1 MEISDFEKRRA
12 DNLIWSAAGDY
23 SIEPGFRVYQE
34 DGRADL
40 YWNSI
45 VGAVYRH
52 FERAKLT
59 DFYDRFRGMSLQSTF
74 ENLFW
79 IGMEDAAYDCE
90 KEERHVLPALR
101 QEYCRRH
108 LAEGRQNDTQNETL
122 PERIL
127 RGHLHHCLG
136 ERYELPL
143 ERDRR
148 ILATLEDLKGLD
160 TKQALARITALF
172 ESEFEFD
179 KDHVP
184 GEPEDDQEKRRF
196 SLSFRLLFF
205 HRKPEMIRPPVR
217 HLVFGVAEHV
227 DEYSLNNGDP
237 VYVGEGQMRR
247 GQTDE
252 GLRRYIENSYGAPM
266 YDGGRVRQMA
276 KEYCVGPHAGCRLHF
291 TNGDY
296 GKMQRDFNTSGQK
309 RRRALRAQAENEA
322 FYSRHRQ
329 ECQMAIMSLTERIRN
344 ALLTSRDDFTAGASA
359 GKLDAGRVWRADK
372 LSDGRI
378 FEKTIRGNSGQME
391 VQLLLDASTSQIEQ
405 QQIVAAQAFIIAESL
420 TNCQIPVCV
429 NSFCSMSGYTIFTQL
444 RDYDKPQDNRR
455 IFRYFTSGSNRD
467 GLGIRIGAG
476 EMKKRSADLKL
487 MIVLSDCRPNDV
499 VKIHAASGELQSYN
513 GEAGVADTEGQV
525 HAARMAGVRVLC
537 VYMGGDAE
545 IGDCTKIY
553 GRNNFARIRD
563 LSLFADTVGN
573 LIREQIRN

>member
-1 MEISDFEKRRA
+1 MLPVEISDFEKRRA

-23 SIEPGFRVYQE
+23 SLEPGFRVYTA

-52 FERAKLT
+52 FDRAKLT

-79 IGMEDAAYDCE
+79 IGMEDSAYDRE
-90 KEERHVLPALR
+90 KEERLILPALR
-101 QEYCRRH
+101 EEYCRRR
-108 LAEGRQNDTQNETL
+108 LAEGMADDTL

-127 RGHLHHCLG
+127 KGHLHHCLG
-136 ERYELPL
+136 ERYELPQ

-148 ILATLEDLKGLD
+148 ILGTLERLKGLETD
-160 TKQALARITALF
+160 QILELLTALF
-172 ESEFEFD
+172 VREFDFD
-179 KDHVP
+179 KDHIP
-184 GEPEDDQEKRRF
+184 GEPEDDEEKRRF
-196 SLSFRLLFF
+196 SLSFRFLLF
-205 HRKPEMIRPPVR
+205 HKKPEMIHPPVR
-217 HLVFGVAEHV
+217 RLVFGIAEHV

-266 YDGGRVRQMA
+266 YDGGKVRQMA
-276 KEYCVGPHAGCRLHF
+276 REYCVGPHAGCRLHF

-296 GKMQRDFNTSGQK
+296 GKMQRDFNTSGQN
-309 RRRALRAQAENEA
+309 RRRALRAQVDNER
-322 FYSRHRQ
+322 YYNRHRQ
-329 ECQMAIMSLTERIRN
+329 ECQMAIESLTERIRS
-344 ALLTSRDDFTAGASA
+344 ALLISRDDFHSGSSA
-359 GKLDAGRVWRADK
+359 GKLDAGRVWRAEV

-378 FEKTIRGNSGQME
+378 FDKTIRGSTGQME

-405 QQIVAAQAFIIAESL
+405 QQIVAAQAYIIAVSL

-476 EMKKRSADLKL
+476 EMKKRSADIRL

-499 VKIHAASGELQSYN
+499 VKIRTESGEPQSYI
-513 GEAGVADTEGQV
+513 GEAGVSDTEAQV
-525 HAARMAGVRVLC
+525 HAARMAGVRILC
-537 VYMGGDAE
+537 VYMGDDKGIA
-545 IGDCTKIY
+545 DCARIY

-563 LSLFADTVGN
+563 LSLFAETVGS
-573 LIREQIRN
+573 LIRDQIRN